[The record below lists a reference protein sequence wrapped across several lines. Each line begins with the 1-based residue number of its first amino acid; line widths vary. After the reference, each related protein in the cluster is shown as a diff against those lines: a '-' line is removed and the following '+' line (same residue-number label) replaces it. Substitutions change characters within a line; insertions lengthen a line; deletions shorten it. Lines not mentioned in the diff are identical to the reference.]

1 MRRSTIPEFA
11 DGIPPMKHQAL
22 LITLL
27 FALVLE
33 GCGQSKPV
41 AQPAGSTAPVGQTAH
56 SPDRVPLTPEQLTT
70 ANIGL
75 ETAGPARLRDS
86 LPLYGVIAPNAERM
100 RDVTARFPGLIQKVT
115 RKVGDAVRQGETLA
129 TIESNESLQS
139 YSLVSPLGGVVTA
152 RNANI
157 GEQAGDKPLF
167 VVADLSTVWVELSLF
182 PRDASK
188 VRVGQRARVKSPDLD
203 FSAQGTVTYVA
214 PFGSSA
220 NQTLTARVLLDNAQR
235 HWAPGLYVTAEVT
248 LAEHEVPLAIRRT
261 AIQMMNDAPVVFV
274 QIGSDFEA
282 RPVRLG
288 KTDGDMT
295 EILSGL
301 SSGDIYAAENSYVV
315 KAEALKQETA
325 AD

>member
-1 MRRSTIPEFA
+1 MNY
-11 DGIPPMKHQAL
+11 QAL
-22 LITLL
+22 LVTLL
-27 FALVLE
+27 LPIALQ
-33 GCGQSKPV
+33 GCGQSKSV
-41 AQPAGSTAPVGQTAH
+41 APPANSNAPAGTTEHA
-56 SPDRVPLTPEQLTT
+56 PDRVQLTPEQLRT
-70 ANIGL
+70 ANISL
-75 ETAGPARLRDS
+75 QTAGPARLRDA
-86 LPLYGVIAPNAERM
+86 LPLYGAIAPNAERM
-100 RDVTARFPGLIQKVT
+100 RDVTARFPGLIQNIT

-152 RNANI
+152 RSANI

-188 VRVGQRARVKSPDLD
+188 VRVGQPVRVKSPDLD

-274 QIGSDFEA
+274 QTGSGFEP

-295 EILSGL
+295 ELLSGL
-301 SSGDIYAAENSYVV
+301 KPGETYAAENSYVI
-315 KAEALKQETA
+315 KAEALKHELA

>member
-1 MRRSTIPEFA
+1 MNY
-11 DGIPPMKHQAL
+11 QAL
-22 LITLL
+22 LVTMLL
-27 FALVLE
+27 PLALQ

-41 AQPAGSTAPVGQTAH
+41 APPVSSTAPTEPA
-56 SPDRVPLTPEQLTT
+56 PARVLLTQEQLRT
-70 ANIGL
+70 ANVGL
-75 ETAGPARLRDS
+75 QTAGPARLRDA
-86 LPLYGVIAPNAERM
+86 LPLYGAIAPNAERM
-100 RDVTARFPGLIQKVT
+100 RDVTARFPGLIQTIT
-115 RKVGDAVRQGETLA
+115 RKVGDTVRQGETLA

-139 YSLVSPLGGVVTA
+139 YSLVSPLSGVVTA
-152 RNANI
+152 RNANV
-157 GEQAGDKPLF
+157 GEQAGDRPLF

-188 VRVGQRARVKSPDLD
+188 VRVGQPARVKSPDLD
-203 FSAQGTVTYVA
+203 FTAQGKVTYVA

-248 LAEHEVPLAIRRT
+248 LAEHEVPLAIRRG

-274 QIGSDFEA
+274 QTEGGFET

-288 KTDGDMT
+288 KADGDMT
-295 EILSGL
+295 ELLSGL
-301 SSGDIYAAENSYVV
+301 KPGEIYAAENSYVI
-315 KAEALKQETA
+315 KAEALKHEAA

>member
-1 MRRSTIPEFA
+1 
-11 DGIPPMKHQAL
+11 MKHYFLLASAL
-22 LITLL
+22 LPL
-27 FALVLE
+27 ALQ
-33 GCGQSKPV
+33 GCGDPKP
-41 AQPAGSTAPVGQTAH
+41 AATPATSAAPAAH
-56 SPDRVPLTPEQLTT
+56 APTRTVLTPEQLKT
-70 ANIGL
+70 ANISL
-75 ETAGPARLRDS
+75 QTAGGARLRDA

-100 RDVTARFPGLIQKVT
+100 REVTARFPGLIQNIT

-139 YSLVSPLGGVVTA
+139 YSLVSPLSGVVTA

-157 GEQAGDKPLF
+157 GEQANDKPLF

-188 VRVGQRARVKSPDLD
+188 VRVGQAVRVKSPDLD

-235 HWAPGLYVTAEVT
+235 RWAPGLYVTAEVT
-248 LAEHEVPLAIRRT
+248 LAEHEVPLAVRRS
-261 AIQMMNDAPVVFV
+261 AIQRMDDAPVVFV
-274 QIGSDFEA
+274 HTEGGFEA

-288 KTDGDMT
+288 KSDGDLT
-295 EILSGL
+295 ELLSGL
-301 SSGDIYAAENSYVV
+301 KPGEIYAAENSYVI
-315 KAEALKQETA
+315 KAEALKHEAA

>member
-1 MRRSTIPEFA
+1 
-11 DGIPPMKHQAL
+11 MKHQILLVAL
-22 LITLL
+22 LFPI
-27 FALVLE
+27 VLE

-41 AQPAGSTAPVGQTAH
+41 AQPAGSTAPAGQPEH
-56 SPDRVPLTPEQLTT
+56 SPDRVPLTPEQLKT

-139 YSLVSPLGGVVTA
+139 YSLVSPLSGVVTA

-188 VRVGQRARVKSPDLD
+188 VRVGQSTRVKSPDLD
-203 FSAQGTVTYVA
+203 FTAQGKVTYVA

-248 LAEHEVPLAIRRT
+248 LAEREVPLAIRRS
-261 AIQMMNDAPVVFV
+261 AIQMLNDAPVVFV
-274 QIGSDFEA
+274 QIDGGFQA
-282 RPVRLG
+282 RAVRLG
-288 KTDGDMT
+288 KADGDMT

-301 SSGDIYAAENSYVV
+301 HPGEIYAAEDSYVL
-315 KAEALKQETA
+315 KAEALKSEA
-325 AD
+325 AEE

>member
-1 MRRSTIPEFA
+1 MNY
-11 DGIPPMKHQAL
+11 QAL
-22 LITLL
+22 LVTMLL
-27 FALVLE
+27 PLALQ

-41 AQPAGSTAPVGQTAH
+41 AQPVSGTAPAEH
-56 SPDRVPLTPEQLTT
+56 ASDRILLTPEQLST

-75 ETAGPARLRDS
+75 QTAGPARLRDA
-86 LPLYGVIAPNAERM
+86 LPLYGAIAPNAERM
-100 RDVTARFPGLIQKVT
+100 RDVTARFPGLIQNIT
-115 RKVGDAVRQGETLA
+115 RKVGDTVRQGETLA

-139 YSLVSPLGGVVTA
+139 YSLVSPLSGVVTA
-152 RNANI
+152 RNANV
-157 GEQAGDKPLF
+157 GEQAGDRPLF

-188 VRVGQRARVKSPDLD
+188 VRVGQPARVKSPDLD
-203 FSAQGTVTYVA
+203 FTAQGKVTYVA

-235 HWAPGLYVTAEVT
+235 LWAPGLYVTAEVT
-248 LAEHEVPLAIRRT
+248 LAEHEVPLAIRRG

-274 QIGSDFEA
+274 QTEGGFET

-288 KTDGDMT
+288 KADGDMT
-295 EILSGL
+295 ELLSGL
-301 SSGDIYAAENSYVV
+301 KPGEIYAAENSYVI
-315 KAEALKQETA
+315 KAEALKHEAA